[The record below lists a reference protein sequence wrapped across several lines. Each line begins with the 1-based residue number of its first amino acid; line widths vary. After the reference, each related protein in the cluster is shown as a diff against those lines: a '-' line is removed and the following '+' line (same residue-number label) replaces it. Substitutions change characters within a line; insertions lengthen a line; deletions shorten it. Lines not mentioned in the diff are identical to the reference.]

1 MFIYNGCKYSCNGL
15 CRFTLI
21 NFMFIYQYLF
31 CFSTCLLPL
40 IIRKRVFRLL
50 CSWTFQVEHQ
60 QQAGESFLKEG
71 DGLQNRL
78 NPNVGGGGYVVFLVT
93 SIVHFHFWINYLLIY
108 HLSLHSLKSAPPP
121 PRCYQPEQVY
131 YEYISHWYM
140 KNRNHYYLRWRLI

>member
-78 NPNVGGGGYVVFLVT
+78 NPNMGGGGYVVFLVT
-93 SIVHFHFWINYLLIY
+93 SKVHFPFELIIY
-108 HLSLHSLKSAPPP
+108 
-121 PRCYQPEQVY
+121 
-131 YEYISHWYM
+131 
-140 KNRNHYYLRWRLI
+140 